1 MKLQE
6 QLLDFQEKLLET
18 QTEQLEEMSKVVDTA
33 VDEGIRSYSQA
44 LSRTIRDSVPVL
56 SEQTLKKVVQEAVT
70 DDDRSRNVVVFGLTE
85 ESSEDLDSKIL
96 SLFSDL
102 EEKPSFEAVR
112 IGEQSERNRPVKVCL
127 RNSETVHKI
136 LQKAKNLRKSATHRT
151 VYVQPDRSPEE
162 RAKHR
167 ELVAEMRRRA
177 SEDPDSYYYILSGD
191 ILHRD
196 KA

>member
-1 MKLQE
+1 MK
-6 QLLDFQEKLLET
+6 
-18 QTEQLEEMSKVVDTA
+18 
-33 VDEGIRSYSQA
+33 
-44 LSRTIRDSVPVL
+44 DSVPVL

-112 IGEQSERNRPVKVCL
+112 IGEQSEERNRPVKVCL
-127 RNSETVHKI
+127 RNSESVHKI

-151 VYVQPDRSPEE
+151 VYVQPDSGRNEE
-162 RAKHR
+162 K
-167 ELVAEMRRRA
+167 
-177 SEDPDSYYYILSGD
+177 G
-191 ILHRD
+191 
-196 KA
+196 